1 MIHVDD
7 VARQVL
13 RLVEHDLL
21 LNEVSVAT
29 DFQNDL
35 PVVHAD
41 RTLIQQVIL
50 NLVRNAI
57 DAMNFTPPRAKR
69 LRLVTSSDG
78 HSSVLLS
85 VQDTGPGVATEQSEQ
100 IFEPFVTTK
109 PTGMGLGLAISR
121 TIVQDH
127 GGSLRIAKTDEDGCV
142 LEMTLPIAATDYS
155 DAGKP
160 S

>member
-1 MIHVDD
+1 M
-7 VARQVL
+7 
-13 RLVEHDLL
+13 
-21 LNEVSVAT
+21 
-29 DFQNDL
+29 
-35 PVVHAD
+35 
-41 RTLIQQVIL
+41 
-50 NLVRNAI
+50 NL
-57 DAMNFTPPRAKR
+57 TPPRAKR
-69 LRLVTSSDG
+69 LRLVTCLDG

-85 VQDTGPGVATEQSEQ
+85 VQDTGPGVTTEQSEQ

-155 DAGKP
+155 DAEKP